1 MHTYLI
7 TGAARG
13 IGLAIA
19 KRLAE
24 QAEQHQTPL
33 ALALLDQAGSALD
46 EVAQQLQSPHI
57 QTLAIAGDLADPAC
71 APAAVQACHAAFGQ
85 ISGIVSNAG
94 AAVPSLLQD
103 CSLADWDRIFALN
116 ARAPFLLAQAALPHL
131 LDSQGSVVVITSV
144 SATHATPFLGAY
156 SASKAAALMLVKQL
170 ALEWGQLGVRVNALS
185 PGLIETPGTAKAYEQ
200 PQARQERQARI
211 PQGRIGQ
218 PEDIAAVAAF
228 LLSDDARY
236 VHGADIVVDG
246 GISNTMM
253 QALSQR
259 AWSQAASKP

>member
-7 TGAARG
+7 SGAARG
-13 IGLAIA
+13 IGKAIA
-19 KRLAE
+19 ERLAQ
-24 QAEQHQTPL
+24 QAQQQESPL
-33 ALALLDQAGSALD
+33 ALALLDQAGSALN
-46 EVAQQLQSPHI
+46 EVAGQLQSANV
-57 QTLAIAGDLADPAC
+57 QTLAIAGDLSDPAC
-71 APAAVQACHAAFGQ
+71 PAGAVQACHAAFGQ
-85 ISGIVSNAG
+85 LSGIVSNAG

-103 CSLADWDRIFALN
+103 CQLDDWDRIFALN
-116 ARAPFLLAQAALPHL
+116 TRAPLLLAQAALPHL
-131 LDSQGSVVVITSV
+131 LDSQGSLLVITSV

-185 PGLIETPGTAKAYEQ
+185 PGLIETPGTAKAYEL

-228 LLSDDARY
+228 LLSSDAGY
-236 VHGADIVVDG
+236 IHGADIVVDG

-259 AWSQAASKP
+259 AWNSTATRT